1 MATLFFLDSDN
12 FKEIL
17 MSVVHG
23 AVEIPDPQV
32 RTSIAIFFLQKAC
45 ICQIYCTLNIE
56 ENICDVDRVL
66 KKFNCYYRAG

>member
-32 RTSIAIFFLQKAC
+32 RTSIAIFF
-45 ICQIYCTLNIE
+45 Y
-56 ENICDVDRVL
+56 
-66 KKFNCYYRAG
+66 KKPVFVKYIVR

>member
-1 MATLFFLDSDN
+1 
-12 FKEIL
+12 

-66 KKFNCYYRAG
+66 KKLQNL